1 MEKIRLGIS
10 RCLLGEKVRYDG
22 QHKLDHYLVDVLGR
36 FVDYVPVC
44 PEVECGLPVPREA
57 MRLVGSAE
65 SPRLLTIRGGVDL
78 TGQMLDWMKGTLERL
93 RDERLCGYIFKSNSP
108 SSGLFNVKVYP
119 PGGNI
124 AVKNGVGIFARGF
137 TEAFPL
143 LPVEEEGR
151 LHDERLR
158 ENFIER
164 VFAYGRWLDYME
176 KDGSPGGLVNF
187 HTAHKLM
194 LMAHHVEGYRK
205 LGALVAGAGRRDV
218 RGEYLEGF
226 MRSMGYQA
234 TVSKNVNVLEHIMG
248 YFKKELSGDEKAELL
263 ELIGSY
269 RRNLIPLIVPI
280 TMLNHYVRKY
290 SQEYLSGQYYLHPH
304 PDELKLRNHV

>member
-1 MEKIRLGIS
+1 M
-10 RCLLGEKVRYDG
+10 
-22 QHKLDHYLVDVLGR
+22 
-36 FVDYVPVC
+36 
-44 PEVECGLPVPREA
+44 
-57 MRLVGSAE
+57 
-65 SPRLLTIRGGVDL
+65 
-78 TGQMLDWMKGTLERL
+78 ERL
-93 RDERLCGYIFKSNSP
+93 WDERLCGYILKSNSP